1 MKDKMIQMKKEKE
14 KNMSNII
21 QTRQAYVEID
31 EFIGLLEEEDRKKIP
46 PQLRQFF
53 KNEKD
58 SNYYKKINPDIS
70 IKEQNLKEET
80 LALIAILYLKYIC
93 EDEDEKAELK
103 EIFKKNEEKYQA
115 ELHEKYN
122 TDNIF
127 QNNSKTI
134 IQQSELVLQEQAL
147 IEVKE
152 TIFAK
157 FIKKLKNIFHTTS

>member
-14 KNMSNII
+14 KSMSNII

-31 EFIGLLEEEDRKKIP
+31 EFIGLLEEEDRNKIP
-46 PQLRQFF
+46 PKLRQFF
-53 KNEKD
+53 KDEKD
-58 SNYYKKINPDIS
+58 SNYYKKINPDIP

-93 EDEDEKAELK
+93 EDEKEKVELN

-134 IQQSELVLQEQAL
+134 IQQSEQVPQQQSLV
-147 IEVKE
+147 EVKQGF
-152 TIFAK
+152 FAK
-157 FIKKLKNIFHTTS
+157 FVNRIKEIFHVK